1 MRIHVAITAATAVL
15 LCTGCGNGTA
25 PQGDGPDRIA
35 CTIADDFETNEL
47 YAWESYPYAQDIGY
61 DPMLTCQKEPA
72 HNDSKYALA
81 RIVKPND
88 ALDLSQGFT
97 KQIDLWTKED
107 TRLDF
112 ALFLMSDRK
121 PDKVDVSLG
130 TFDGRLFTKTL
141 SEPEVNRWLETS
153 IPHAEFTLDGT
164 PLAPDE
170 HLQVI
175 AIKAYY
181 PLVTHLM
188 SYTILIDDV
197 SLNGERQRTFVA
209 HEPSS
214 TRFERFGTTI
224 LNRHFY
230 TGESFGISVTPE
242 GDRKVD
248 SVAGTILDASGKA
261 IVSEIAFYDDG
272 SHGDVKSGD
281 NIWTNN
287 DMYAF
292 GNSDG
297 RGRWTLKLA
306 GSTNGGPSVVSDISF
321 LVPGVRL
328 EPSDHPRLFFSDSEM
343 RKRLASDEPAHV
355 KKILANALAGRDR
368 YNNVNI
374 DEIEEDTNVP
384 DESLTGGPYSRVSR
398 EGRRWINPAYTLAGI
413 AEHGAWLYY
422 FNGDTEAGERAKKAL
437 LKFSGFEMWNRSWM
451 EAHGRHIYFPVGYM
465 TRRVAI
471 AYDLL
476 YPLLSEEDR
485 QAVRNGI
492 MNNAIK
498 PFYRDMVEMNRM
510 PSSLS
515 NHIAVIVAGLGLAAT
530 TIYGDDADNPYLEP
544 YLSGIMTKM
553 KDFMDKTYM
562 PGGSYGEPYTYQAM
576 ASRDLTET
584 LHAFERNFG
593 VDFTTT
599 TDIKDAWIYPL
610 YVTHSNGRYQ
620 DFGDVSLWYGMTQTH
635 MQWLTYRMSNPWS
648 YAYLKPYYEKG
659 GGGYMGYIWY
669 TDGIEPRYRSE
680 LSTSR
685 LFDLKGNMVMRSG
698 WEDDSSIMIFKCGP
712 NSNHYHLDQGT
723 FVIMTNGSELL
734 SDAGHSSSYYANLY
748 YPCYYTQPIGHN
760 VMLVDMNPESQS
772 IADYENGVAALRD
785 YPHIIH
791 HFAGDIA
798 DEVEG
803 DLTCVYKNQLTGY
816 TRSLLYMK
824 PDIVFLFDRVE
835 GNGTHEYNWL
845 FHAEHTG
852 GERSITWEDGVMTIT
867 RPNASLTMNVVA
879 PEIASSEIRDSDRD
893 ESFLTLS
900 SAPDLPGTAFL
911 AALVPEA
918 GSGKPKPIAT
928 TRIEANGWLGARVE
942 YKGETTTAL
951 FRMGGSDGTATPV
964 DGLTSDARRVAF
976 TAGRNGT
983 LSCLFMVDG
992 RNAEYMAG
1000 FATVLKSD
1008 RELSAAVSYKG
1019 SVTTLETDATGETS
1033 VTVSVSRK
1041 PGTVTVNGTAGD
1053 GWQYDNAEKTL
1064 TGNVP
1069 AGKATVVIQ

>member
-1 MRIHVAITAATAVL
+1 MRMHIALTAAIAVL
-15 LCTGCGNGTA
+15 LCAGCGG
-25 PQGDGPDRIA
+25 GSSSRSEGPDRIA
-35 CTIADDFETNEL
+35 CTITDDFETNEL
-47 YAWESYPYAQDIGY
+47 YAWESYPYAEDIGY
-61 DPMLTCQKEPA
+61 DPMLTGQKEPA

-97 KQIDLWTKED
+97 KQIDLWTTED
-107 TRLDF
+107 TALDF

-121 PDKVDVSLG
+121 PEWVEVSLG

-141 SEPEVNRWLETS
+141 EAPAVNRWLDTD
-153 IPHAEFTLDGT
+153 IPRSEFTLNGSALE
-164 PLAPDE
+164 PGE
-170 HLQVI
+170 HVQVI
-175 AIKAYY
+175 AIKAWY

-197 SLNGERQRTFVA
+197 SLNGERQRTFTAV
-209 HEPSS
+209 EPAS
-214 TRFERFGTTI
+214 TRFDHFGSTI
-224 LNRHFY
+224 LNRHYY
-230 TGESFGISVTPE
+230 TGESFGISVSPE
-242 GDRKVD
+242 GDRKVG
-248 SVAGTILDASGKA
+248 SVTGTMLDAAGSA
-261 IVSEIAFYDDG
+261 IVSDVALFDDG
-272 SHGDVKSGD
+272 SHGDTKSGD
-281 NIWTNN
+281 NVWTNS
-287 DMYAF
+287 DMYTF
-292 GNSDG
+292 SENDG
-297 RGRWTLKLA
+297 RGKWTLQLA
-306 GSTNGGPSVVSDISF
+306 GTSDSGPSVVSEITF

-328 EPSDHPRLFFSDSEM
+328 GPDDHPRLFFSDSEM
-343 RKRLASDEPAHV
+343 RARLASSEPAHV
-355 KKILANALAGRDR
+355 KKILTNALAQRDR
-368 YNNVNI
+368 YANADI
-374 DEIEEDTNVP
+374 DEIDEDTNVP
-384 DESLTGGPYSRVSR
+384 SESLTGGPYSRVSSD
-398 EGRRWINPAYTLAGI
+398 GRRWQIPAYTLAGI
-413 AEHGAWLYY
+413 AEHGAWQYY
-422 FNGDTEAGERAKKAL
+422 FKGDEEAGARAKKAL
-437 LKFSGFEMWNRSWM
+437 LKFCGFTMWNRSWM

-476 YPLLSEEDR
+476 YPILTEEER
-485 QAVRNGI
+485 KAVRDGI

-584 LHAFERNFG
+584 LFAFERNFG
-593 VDFTTT
+593 VDFTTE

-610 YVTHSNGRYQ
+610 YVTDPIGLYQ
-620 DFGDVSLWYGMTQTH
+620 DFGDVSHWYGMTQTH
-635 MQWLTYRMSNPWS
+635 MQWLTYRMRNPWT
-648 YAYLKPYYEKG
+648 YAYMKPFYEKG
-659 GGGYMGYIWY
+659 GGGYTGYIWY

-680 LSTSR
+680 LPTSR

-698 WEDDSSIMIFKCGP
+698 WDDESSIMIFKCGP

-734 SDAGHSSSYYANLY
+734 SDAGHSSNYYANLY

-803 DLTCVYKNQLTGY
+803 DLTCVYKDQLTGY

-835 GNGTHEYNWL
+835 GNGSHEYNWL
-845 FHAEHTG
+845 FHAEHTN
-852 GERSITWEDGVMTIT
+852 GERSITWKDGSMTIT
-867 RPNASLTMNVVA
+867 RPDASLTMNVVA
-879 PEIASSEIRDSDRD
+879 PEIASAGIRDSDRD

-900 SAPDLPGTAFL
+900 SKPDLPETAFL
-911 AALVPEA
+911 AALIPEA
-918 GSGKPKPIAT
+918 GSGKPKPVET
-928 TRIEANGWLGARVE
+928 TRIESDGWLGAKVA

-951 FRMGGSDGTATPV
+951 FRMADGAGTKTPV
-964 DGLTSDARRVAF
+964 DGVISDASRVAF
-976 TAGRNGT
+976 TTGRNGS
-983 LSCLFMVDG
+983 LSRLFIVDG
-992 RNAEYMAG
+992 RNAEYGAKERI
-1000 FATVLKSD
+1000 ALRSD
-1008 RELSAAVSYKG
+1008 REISAAVSYEG
-1019 SVTTLETDATGETS
+1019 SVTTLEADSTGETS
-1033 VTVSVSRK
+1033 VSVTVKHK
-1041 PGTVTVNGTAGD
+1041 PRTVTVNGTAND
-1053 GWQYDNAEKTL
+1053 SWQYYSQDGTL
-1064 TGNVP
+1064 MIKVP
-1069 AGKATVVIQ
+1069 EGKSVIVMQ